1 VIGVRDI
8 DLARINEHTER
19 RRTNGRGNG
28 GANSDDD
35 SWWETPAEEPWLEI
49 DPAALCGVAG
59 EIVESVSPATD
70 GDTVAIL
77 MNTVIMFGNAVGRKP
92 YFKVG
97 ATRHYPVEFG
107 LLVGR
112 TAKARKG
119 TAHNEVER
127 IFIITAPEWVRDCRQ
142 SGLSSGEGLIALIH
156 DEIDS
161 KHPAVTDKRAMVI
174 ETEFANTLT
183 VMTREGNT
191 LSGVIRDC
199 WDCRPRLS
207 ILTKNSP
214 IHASN
219 PHVSIL
225 GHITLDE
232 LRFQLDRVHLTNGFA
247 NRFLIAVVKR
257 SQLLPFGGEVEA
269 ARIDKLGNR
278 LRAAI
283 EQARMWQEIPFTGD
297 AKLLWQGMYA
307 ELSKEVP
314 GLFGSVIART
324 EAHTARLAMMFA
336 LLDLRREIGVEH
348 LEAALAV
355 WRYCEASARYIFG
368 DAIGNA
374 MADEILR
381 ALRQVGRDGMTRT
394 EISNLFGRNRS
405 ADRIGAAL
413 VLLLQHGKARRI
425 HRATQGRPIEV
436 WIAS

>member
-1 VIGVRDI
+1 MSGVLDGDQGRTNGHSEQ
-8 DLARINEHTER
+8 RQ
-19 RRTNGRGNG
+19 TNGRGNG
-28 GANSDDD
+28 AANSDDD
-35 SWWETPAEEPWLEI
+35 SWWETSSEEPWPELE
-49 DPAALCGVAG
+49 PKALCGVAG
-59 EIVESVSPATD
+59 EIVESVSPATE
-70 GDTVAIL
+70 GDAVAIL
-77 MNTVIMFGNAVGRKP
+77 LNTVIMFGNAVGRRP

-97 ATRHYPVEFG
+97 ATRHYPVEFA
-107 LLVGR
+107 LLVGK

-127 IFIITAPEWVRDCRQ
+127 LFIMAAPEWVRDCRR

-156 DEIDS
+156 DEIDG
-161 KHPAVTDKRAMVI
+161 KHPAITDKRAMVV
-174 ETEFANTLT
+174 ETEFANTLA
-183 VMTREGNT
+183 VMARDGNT

-219 PHVSIL
+219 PQISIL

-269 ARIDKLGNR
+269 AAIDRLGNR

-283 EQARMWQEIPFTGD
+283 EQARMWQEIPFSSD
-297 AKLLWQGMYA
+297 AGLLWQGMYA
-307 ELSKEVP
+307 ELSKEAP
-314 GLFGSVIART
+314 GLFGSVIARA

-336 LLDLRREIGVEH
+336 LLDLRREIGVQN

-413 VLLLQHGKARRI
+413 ALLLQHGRRDAYNEGRRGARSRC
-425 HRATQGRPIEV
+425 G
-436 WIAS
+436 

>member
-1 VIGVRDI
+1 VSDVLDGDQG
-8 DLARINEHTER
+8 RINEHGER
-19 RRTNGRGNG
+19 RRTNRRGNG
-28 GANSDDD
+28 AANSDDD
-35 SWWETPAEEPWLEI
+35 GWWDAPAEEPWPEL

-59 EIVESVSPATD
+59 EIVESVSPVTE
-70 GDTVAIL
+70 GDAVAIL
-77 MNTVIMFGNAVGRKP
+77 MNTVIMFGNAVGRRP

-107 LLVGR
+107 LLVGK

-127 IFIITAPEWVRDCRQ
+127 IFIIAAPEWVRDCRH

-156 DEIDS
+156 DEIDA
-161 KHPAVTDKRAMVI
+161 KHPAITDKRAMVV

-191 LSGVIRDC
+191 LSGVMRDG

-207 ILTKNSP
+207 ILTKTR

-219 PHVSIL
+219 PHISIL

-247 NRFLIAVVKR
+247 NRFLIAIVKR

-269 ARIDKLGNR
+269 AKIDRLGDR

-283 EQARMWQEIPFTGD
+283 EQARLWQDIPFTSD

-307 ELSKEVP
+307 ELSKEAP
-314 GLFGSVIART
+314 GLFGSVIARA

-374 MADEILR
+374 MADDILR
-381 ALRQVGRDGMTRT
+381 ALRQLGHDGMTRT

-405 ADRIGAAL
+405 ADRIGPAL
-413 VLLLQHGKARRI
+413 ALLLQHGKARRVQ
-425 HRATQGRPIEV
+425 RETPGRPVEV
-436 WIAS
+436 WIAI

>member
-1 VIGVRDI
+1 LSGVLDG
-8 DLARINEHTER
+8 DLDRINEYSER
-19 RRTNGRGNG
+19 RRRNGRGNG
-28 GANSDDD
+28 GANSEDD
-35 SWWETPAEEPWLEI
+35 SWWETRTEEPWPEL

-59 EIVESVSPATD
+59 EIVESVSPATE
-70 GDTVAIL
+70 GDAVAIL
-77 MNTVIMFGNAVGRKP
+77 MNTVIMFGNAVGRRP

-107 LLVGR
+107 LLVGK

-127 IFIITAPEWVRDCRQ
+127 IFIIAAPEWVRDCRP

-161 KHPAVTDKRAMVI
+161 KHPAITDKRAMVV

-269 ARIDKLGNR
+269 AQIDKIGNR

-283 EQARMWQEIPFTGD
+283 EQARMWQEIPFIGD

-314 GLFGSVIART
+314 GIFGSVIARA

-405 ADRIGAAL
+405 ADRIAAAL
-413 VLLLQHGKARRI
+413 ALLLQHGKVKRVRRG
-425 HRATQGRPIEV
+425 TQGRPIEV

>member
-1 VIGVRDI
+1 VSGASDGDQGRTNGDG
-8 DLARINEHTER
+8 DRG
-19 RRTNGRGNG
+19 RTNGRGNG
-28 GANSDDD
+28 AANSDDE
-35 SWWETPAEEPWLEI
+35 SWWETSSEEAWPELE
-49 DPAALCGVAG
+49 PKALCGVAG
-59 EIVESVSPATD
+59 EIVDSVSPATE
-70 GDTVAIL
+70 GDAVAIL
-77 MNTVIMFGNAVGRKP
+77 LNTVIMFGNAVGRRP

-97 ATRHYPVEFG
+97 ATRHYPVEFS
-107 LLVGR
+107 LLVGK

-127 IFIITAPEWVRDCRQ
+127 IFIIAAPEWVRDCRR

-156 DEIDS
+156 DEIDG
-161 KHPAVTDKRAMVI
+161 KHPAITDKRVMVV
-174 ETEFANTLT
+174 ETEFANTLA
-183 VMTREGNT
+183 VMTRDGNT

-219 PHVSIL
+219 PHISIL

-247 NRFLIAVVKR
+247 NRFVIAVVKR

-269 ARIDKLGNR
+269 AEIDRLGHR

-297 AKLLWQGMYA
+297 ARLLWQGMYA
-307 ELSKEVP
+307 ELSEEAP
-314 GLFGSVIART
+314 GLFGSVIARA
-324 EAHTARLAMMFA
+324 EAHTVRLAMMFA

-381 ALRQVGRDGMTRT
+381 ALRQVGHDGMTRT

-413 VLLLQHGKARRI
+413 ALLLQHGKARRI
-425 HRATQGRPIEV
+425 QRGTQGRPIEV

>member
-1 VIGVRDI
+1 MRLSNYAEAHAIKTIGTPCATIAHKLGGVWTCMRT
-8 DLARINEHTER
+8 ARS
-19 RRTNGRGNG
+19 
-28 GANSDDD
+28 A
-35 SWWETPAEEPWLEI
+35 
-49 DPAALCGVAG
+49 CGVAG
-59 EIVESVSPATD
+59 EIVESVSPATE
-70 GDTVAIL
+70 GDAVAIL
-77 MNTVIMFGNAVGRKP
+77 MNTVTMFGNAVGRRP

-107 LLVGR
+107 LQVGK

-127 IFIITAPEWVRDCRQ
+127 IFILAAPEWVRDCRR

-156 DEIDS
+156 DEIDG
-161 KHPAVTDKRAMVI
+161 KHPGITDKRALI
-174 ETEFANTLT
+174 LESEFATTLA
-183 VMTREGNT
+183 VMTRDGNT

-207 ILTKNSP
+207 VLTKNSP
-214 IHASN
+214 LHASN

-247 NRFLIAVVKR
+247 NRFLIALVKR

-269 ARIDKLGNR
+269 AEIDRLGNR

-283 EQARMWQEIPFTGD
+283 EQARMWQEIPFTGE
-297 AKLLWQGMYA
+297 AKLLWRGMYA
-307 ELSKEVP
+307 ELSKEAP
-314 GLFGSVIART
+314 GLLGSVIARA
-324 EAHTARLAMMFA
+324 EAHTVRLVMIFA

-348 LEAALAV
+348 LEAALAL

-413 VLLLQHGKARRI
+413 GLLLQHGKARRI
-425 HRATQGRPIEV
+425 PRGTQGRPVEV